1 VAPRASLVYTPWP
14 DHTFRASAGLAYR
27 FPTFLEN
34 FSSQP
39 TATGLPPPAPPR
51 LQLVGNPDVDPERL
65 VSYELGYR
73 GRLHDRVRLT
83 VDLFYSPLDD
93 SIEARPDPSNP
104 GQITFFNTPAF
115 STVGGEL
122 GLEVLLTDWLTG
134 FANYSY
140 QYRFIDDPAVPGVVP
155 RNKANA
161 GLTLSRWGFT
171 GTLWLHY
178 VGEEEGRDGKL
189 DPYTLVNVRL
199 ARSFKLFGQDAEL
212 AVQAFNLFN
221 DVHQEVVGG
230 DEIGRRISGTLRVK
244 F

>member
-1 VAPRASLVYTPWP
+1 VTVGGQPRCRPRAS
-14 DHTFRASAGLAYR
+14 
-27 FPTFLEN
+27 
-34 FSSQP
+34 
-39 TATGLPPPAPPR
+39 
-51 LQLVGNPDVDPERL
+51 

-93 SIEARPDPSNP
+93 SIETRPDPADP
-104 GQITFFNTPAF
+104 TRLTLVNTSAF
-115 STVGGEL
+115 ETVGGEV
-122 GLEVLLTDWLTG
+122 GLDVLLAEWLLG

-140 QYRFIDDPAVPGVVP
+140 QYRYVNDPAVPGVVP
-155 RNKANA
+155 RHKANA
-161 GLTLSRWGFT
+161 GLTLTRWGFT
-171 GTLWLHY
+171 GTLWLQY
-178 VGEEEGRDGKL
+178 VGEEEGALGKL

-199 ARSFKLFGQDAEL
+199 ARSFKFFGQDAEL

-230 DEIGRRISGTLRVK
+230 DEIDRRISGTLRVK